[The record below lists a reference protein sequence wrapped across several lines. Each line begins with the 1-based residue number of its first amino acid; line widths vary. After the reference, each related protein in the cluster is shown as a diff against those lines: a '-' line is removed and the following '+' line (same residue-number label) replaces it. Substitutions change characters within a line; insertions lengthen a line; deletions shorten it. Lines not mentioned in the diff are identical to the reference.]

1 MDQNKR
7 NLAWLNRRNISCG
20 SLGDRYGLWEAKMA
34 DNVDNKSTQ
43 DTDDVPESGLL
54 VESEE
59 LRRIRERCAGSM
71 SDGGSSGRSDSND
84 NQNQMP

>member
-1 MDQNKR
+1 M
-7 NLAWLNRRNISCG
+7 G
-20 SLGDRYGLWEAKMA
+20 SVGGEMA
-34 DNVDNKSTQ
+34 DRVDSKPAVDNKPVQ
-43 DTDDVPESGLL
+43 DTSDIPESGLL

-59 LRRIRERCAGSM
+59 LRRIRERYAGSM